1 MSKVLQIVSAET
13 GFRSATPGFE
23 FQLHTHYLQDPRVFP
38 HQFKKKR
45 KRKKGGSNVKPQ
57 GQCFLKYSLG
67 STCIGISI
75 GPY

>member
-38 HQFKKKR
+38 HQFKKK
-45 KRKKGGSNVKPQ
+45 KKKKERWVQREATRPV
-57 GQCFLKYSLG
+57 FLK
-67 STCIGISI
+67 I
-75 GPY
+75 